1 MRKEKMVTRTVELTI
16 CEVMCLNT
24 ETAEVTV
31 QEYKVSVQGN
41 QDPLKLLKKQ
51 HETDTFK
58 LVSVQNTRTETIL
71 YGMPESVFIQNA
83 TVLPPRGVKE

>member
-31 QEYKVSVQGN
+31 QEYKVSVQRN
-41 QDPLKLLKKQ
+41 QYPLKLLKKQ

-83 TVLPPRGVKE
+83 TVLPPRGTKE